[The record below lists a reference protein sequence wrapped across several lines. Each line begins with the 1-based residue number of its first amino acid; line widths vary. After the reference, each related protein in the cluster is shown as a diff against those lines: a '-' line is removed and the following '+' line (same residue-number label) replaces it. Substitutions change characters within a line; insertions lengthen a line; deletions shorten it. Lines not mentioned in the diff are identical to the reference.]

1 MEILAVSVPVGLHQQ
16 QATGIRP
23 AHLFPPFLSLPRF
36 TDSTDSVVTS
46 FNSDLNFLF
55 LAKTNEKINTHTYTF
70 QPPSAAV
77 ALRRDS
83 SLPLSLSLSS
93 LALVCETVLRLCLN
107 VAGCYTVEH

>member
-23 AHLFPPFLSLPRF
+23 AHLLPPFLSLPRF

-55 LAKTNEKINTHTYTF
+55 LAKTNEKINTVIKIKNKTLC
-70 QPPSAAV
+70 
-77 ALRRDS
+77 ALRFS
-83 SLPLSLSLSS
+83 SRTKSEQLT
-93 LALVCETVLRLCLN
+93 ALEMKSNIITCSFS
-107 VAGCYTVEH
+107 